1 MNEETSTAEQEADFQ
16 IKEDAKLNK
25 KPKISTEELV
35 NSLKCVQDDIG
46 QINEL
51 TTEEELLVAEFFSS
65 LSKLMELFA
74 SSIPVSTEIL
84 PKEMRT
90 VVQANL
96 DATGQL
102 ALLYEDGRMELLNLS
117 EKRHRDLMMTVIEN
131 VTPKFKQ
138 LTDVQKR
145 RVENRIK
152 LLSLITEE
160 MQKISKTLTEPSG
173 SQK

>member
-16 IKEDAKLNK
+16 IKEDSKLNK
-25 KPKISTEELV
+25 KSKISSQELV
-35 NSLKCVQDDIG
+35 DSLKSVQDDIG
-46 QINEL
+46 QITEL
-51 TTEEELLVAEFFSS
+51 TSEEELLVAEFFSS
-65 LSKLMELFA
+65 LLKLMELFA
-74 SSIPVSTEIL
+74 SSIPVSTKIL
-84 PKEMRT
+84 PKEMQT

-96 DATGQL
+96 HATGQL

-117 EKRHRDLMMTVIEN
+117 EKRHRDLMITVIED

-152 LLSLITEE
+152 LLSLITKE